1 MIKQATGSHSL
12 VPAPD
17 RWEVMATDTKDNPDQ
32 ERSGG
37 QQETEKEEKLVFYT
51 QTEVLL
57 SVKSKK
63 DFQDQLKRWD

>member
-1 MIKQATGSHSL
+1 
-12 VPAPD
+12 
-17 RWEVMATDTKDNPDQ
+17 MATDTKDNPDK

-63 DFQDQLKRWD
+63 DFQDQLKR

>member
-1 MIKQATGSHSL
+1 
-12 VPAPD
+12 
-17 RWEVMATDTKDNPDQ
+17 MATDTKDNPDQ
-32 ERSGG
+32 ERSAGQQGTEKERSGG

-63 DFQDQLKRWD
+63 DFQDQLKR